1 MIEPEPGEEPGAL
14 PIEDNEYLAGGS
26 EIHARIV
33 KVAGG

>member
-26 EIHARIV
+26 SFMHGSL
-33 KVAGG
+33 K